1 MSIIE
6 EAVRK
11 NAERKNA
18 ERKNRHATGTEPVRS
33 QAHLRRVPS
42 APVDTSHAER
52 FQPIALDKATLHDS
66 LVLPQL
72 HDAGAL
78 RAYKILRTRV
88 LRRLEANQ
96 WHSLAV
102 TGVTEGEGKT
112 LTAINLAIALSQ
124 DPSTW
129 VALIDLDLQ
138 RPRVAEYLGMRSVRG
153 EKGLS
158 DYLQGNASFDNIV
171 YAPDIERLIVIPN
184 FTPIVSSSE
193 MLASQRMVE
202 LMQALDGETPRRV
215 LIFDM
220 PPVLAADDVLAFAP
234 QIDGL
239 LLVVAEGTTDRNSLR
254 RAKEVLAEMNLLG
267 VVLNR
272 SAERNDA
279 AYYSYGKQQ

>member
-11 NAERKNA
+11 SAER
-18 ERKNRHATGTEPVRS
+18 NRQAGTTDTSRA
-33 QAHLRRVPS
+33 QARLRRVPT
-42 APVDTSHAER
+42 APVDTSHAQR
-52 FQPIALDKATLHDS
+52 FQPVTLDKAVLHDK
-66 LVLPQL
+66 LVMPQL
-72 HDAGAL
+72 QDAGAL

-96 WHSLAV
+96 WHSFAV
-102 TGVTEGEGKT
+102 TGVTAGEGKT
-112 LTAINLAIALSQ
+112 LTAINLAMAMAQ
-124 DPSTW
+124 DTNTW

-138 RPRVAEYLGMRSVRG
+138 RPRVAEYLGLSNKRG
-153 EKGLS
+153 ERGLS
-158 DYLQGNASFDNIV
+158 DYLQGNASFENIV
-171 YAPDIERLIVIPN
+171 YSPEIERLAVIPN
-184 FTPIVSSSE
+184 FSPVANSSE
-193 MLASQRMVE
+193 TLTSPRMTE
-202 LMQALDGETPRRV
+202 LMQALEAETPRRV

-239 LLVVAEGTTDRNSLR
+239 LMVVAEGTTDRNSLR

-279 AYYSYGKQQ
+279 AYYSYGRQQ

>member
-11 NAERKNA
+11 NAER
-18 ERKNRHATGTEPVRS
+18 NRQTGGDQVRG
-33 QAHLRRVPS
+33 QARLRRVPA
-42 APVDTSHAER
+42 APVDTAHAQR
-52 FQPIALDKATLHDS
+52 FQPVTLDKAALHDNFI
-66 LVLPQL
+66 LPQL
-72 HDAGAL
+72 QDAGAL

-96 WHSLAV
+96 WHSFAL
-102 TGVTEGEGKT
+102 TGVTAGEGKT
-112 LTAINLAIALSQ
+112 LTAVNLAIALAQ
-124 DPSTW
+124 DVNTW
-129 VALIDLDLQ
+129 VALVDLDLQ

-158 DYLQGNASFDNIV
+158 DYLQGNATFENIV
-171 YAPDIERLIVIPN
+171 YSPDIERLAVIPN
-184 FTPIVSSSE
+184 FSPLLNASE
-193 MLASQRMVE
+193 MLASPSMAE
-202 LMQALDGETPRRV
+202 LMQALEAETPRRI

-239 LLVVAEGTTDRNSLR
+239 LLVVAEGTTDRNQLR
-254 RAKEVLAEMNLLG
+254 RAKEVLSEMNLLG

-279 AYYSYGKQQ
+279 AYYSYSYAKQ

>member
-11 NAERKNA
+11 NAER
-18 ERKNRHATGTEPVRS
+18 NRQNRPAGTDPGRS
-33 QAHLRRVPS
+33 QARLRRVQPA
-42 APVDTSHAER
+42 APVDTSYAER
-52 FQPIALDKATLHDS
+52 FQPIALDKAALHDA

-72 HDAGAL
+72 QEAGAL

-96 WHSLAV
+96 WHSFAV
-102 TGVTEGEGKT
+102 TGVTVGEGKT
-112 LTAINLAIALSQ
+112 LTAINLAIALAQ

-138 RPRVAEYLGMRSVRG
+138 RPRVAEYLGMRNGRG

-158 DYLQGNASFDNIV
+158 DYLNGNASFENIV
-171 YAPDIERLIVIPN
+171 YSPDIERLAVIPN
-184 FTPIVSSSE
+184 FSTIVNSSE
-193 MLASQRMVE
+193 MLSSSRMAE
-202 LMQALDGETPRRV
+202 LMQALDAETPRRI

-254 RAKEVLAEMNLLG
+254 SAKEVLAEMNLLG

-279 AYYSYGKQQ
+279 AYYSYAKQ